1 MPAITFRLGAGQDGN
16 FAAMN
21 EVDQT
26 AASRTDGWTVAKVAS
41 GNSAE
46 YIAGTKQASGALTS
60 QTTTPKPAAFN
71 TGAAAANA
79 IKSAAQYSGSFAATA
94 WTLTFAVRAGT
105 ASSQAGR
112 IRCRVFTSQNANGSG
127 ATERTGA
134 TQVGTTSAALST
146 TADVTTV
153 VTWTPGTAF
162 TVSNEYI
169 FIVIAWE
176 ITTASGSNNGD
187 VVMRTGNVAGASG
200 CRFVTS
206 ILSPTPSLV
215 REHPN
220 RRRAHRYVA
229 AGYDRW

>member
-1 MPAITFRLGAGQDGN
+1 MPAITFRLGAGADGN

-26 AASRTDGWTVAKVAS
+26 AASRTDGWTVGKITS

-46 YIAGTKQASGALTS
+46 YIQGTKQATGAFTS

-79 IKSAAQYSGSFAATA
+79 FKSAATYTGSFDTSN
-94 WTLTFAVRAGT
+94 WVMTFAVRAGT
-105 ASSQAGR
+105 ASSQVGR
-112 IRCRVFTSQNANGSG
+112 IRARVFTSVNASG
-127 ATERTGA
+127 ASATERTGA

-153 VTWTPGTAF
+153 VTWTPGAGF
-162 TVSNEYI
+162 TLSHEYI

-176 ITTASGSNNGD
+176 ITTAGGSNAAD
-187 VVMRTGNVAGASG
+187 VLLRTGQSAGG
-200 CRFVTS
+200 TRVVTGTF
-206 ILSPTPSLV
+206 TPSKSLV
-215 REHPN
+215 KEHPN
-220 RRRAHRYVA
+220 RRRIHALA
-229 AGYDRW
+229 AMSRDRW